1 MTPFDPLAV
10 SAETADFNRTLAEKL
25 REAPRPFEVA
35 VEQTRAARAAGEGLF
50 PLEGPLDGSEW
61 IGIPGADGGPRRVR
75 LTVPESPPRG
85 VYLHIHGGGWTLGN
99 PEHLDGFSQRIAR
112 TTGLA
117 VASVNYRL
125 SPENRWPGCAEDCEA
140 AAAWALETFDGPM
153 IIGGESAGA
162 HLSAITLLRL
172 RERGEHKRVG
182 GMVLNYGQFD
192 FALTPSVENWGDEYL
207 ILSTPVIRWFN
218 ENLMGGQDDPEV
230 SPLRADLRGL
240 PPALFQVGTKD
251 PLLDDTLFMAARWQ
265 AAGNRAELAIVPG
278 GVHAFDCFDLA
289 IAREAHQR
297 QDAFV
302 NTLLD

>member
-1 MTPFDPLAV
+1 MTAFDPSAV
-10 SAETADFNRTLAEKL
+10 SGETADFNRTLAEKL
-25 REAPRPFEVA
+25 ATAPRPFEVA
-35 VEQTRAARAAGEGLF
+35 VEQTRAARAAGQGLF

-61 IGIPGADGGPRRVR
+61 IGIPGADGGPRRIR
-75 LTVPESPPRG
+75 LSLPEGPPRG

-172 RERGEHKRVG
+172 RGRGLRDRVG

-302 NTLLD
+302 NSLFD